1 MATTVVTPKSATK
14 LIAKQSSL
22 QFPVNYMGETG
33 LSSLLAE
40 MIAAG
45 KSVEYITTS
54 QFINGTLPN
63 VPDGYA
69 QSAYQLPGG
78 IQQNVITGSD
88 NITIVKSVDVYVIGS
103 SSDKLTS
110 NFQLKMF
117 QGNFTIGG
125 SVVPAY
131 TVGQDITLIF
141 YKNTNVGIS
150 SFGAGIDK
158 TGLQTA
164 KFLASLVGSIKFR
177 YVAPGELIIIETN
190 FNAGIVQ
197 KWDTL
202 KTTNKTY
209 LVDTLNELYDLAFA
223 GGAGPAGGVLTGNY
237 PNPTIKEGGI
247 VNSMIG
253 TYQVNERTIA
263 ANSISTSRIMD
274 NAVIGTKIANNSI
287 DSNKLA
293 VNAVKGTIIAPEGIV
308 AGKYGVGSINT
319 NDIADG
325 AITNG
330 KIAVGAVLAP
340 QIGMETIITNNLKDQ
355 CITYKKIGDEQ
366 VGFDKLADLGV
377 TTSKIA
383 DRAVTAPKLGPDLA
397 PYFSFGFL
405 RLVVTCS
412 TFSITKEEISFND
425 SKFGVN
431 ITEASVSGQIQGL
444 EIHFYDDKYF
454 TWFCGASLCFKCIGP
469 ATLAGVELVYDRNVT
484 NKCIYVLYNGTN
496 KLPNS
501 YEIDM
506 LMTFQM
512 K

>member
-22 QFPVNYMGETG
+22 QFPVNYTGETG

-40 MIAAG
+40 MTAAG

-78 IQQNVITGSD
+78 IQQNVIAGSD
-88 NITIVKSVDVYVIGS
+88 NITIVKSIDVYVIGS

-117 QGNFTIGG
+117 QGNFTVGG

-177 YVAPGELIIIETN
+177 YVAPNELIIIETN

-202 KTTNKTY
+202 KTTNKAY

-237 PNPTIKEGGI
+237 PNPTIKADGI

-253 TYQVNERTIA
+253 AGQVNGRSIA
-263 ANSISTSRIMD
+263 ANSVGTSHIMD
-274 NAVIGTKIANNSI
+274 NSIIGNKILNGAIIRSKLSTGAVGAEQLGMDSVIENRIRDLNVSTRKIQ
-287 DSNKLA
+287 
-293 VNAVKGTIIAPEGIV
+293 
-308 AGKYGVGSINT
+308 
-319 NDIADG
+319 DG
-325 AITNG
+325 AITTA
-330 KIAVGAVLAP
+330 KIANLAVGTANIAKGAV
-340 QIGMETIITNNLKDQ
+340 I
-355 CITYKKIGDEQ
+355 
-366 VGFDKLADLGV
+366 
-377 TTSKIA
+377 TSKIA
-383 DRAVTAPKLGPDLA
+383 DENVTTDKIANEAITFNKIADYAVTNFKISDKAVTAPKLGSDLI
-397 PYFSFGFL
+397 PHFSMGFVNL
-405 RLVVTCS
+405 LINLGALIVVENENTFLNEE
-412 TFSITKEEISFND
+412 FSIVVAPWQQGSAKGMQIGFRD
-425 SKFGVN
+425 SSQYNTLRGVQL
-431 ITEASVSGQIQGL
+431 SVMS
-444 EIHFYDDKYF
+444 
-454 TWFCGASLCFKCIGP
+454 
-469 ATLAGVELVYDRNVT
+469 LAGRADDLNWSFDAGAKLLYIGYKAAYAGNEMMNV
-484 NKCIYVLYNGTN
+484 
-496 KLPNS
+496 
-501 YEIDM
+501 
-506 LMTFQM
+506 LMFFSL
-512 K
+512 

>member
-22 QFPVNYMGETG
+22 QFPVNYTGETG

-78 IQQNVITGSD
+78 IQQNVIVGSD
-88 NITIVKSVDVYVIGS
+88 NITIVKNVDIYIVGANS
-103 SSDKLTS
+103 ERLTA
-110 NFQLKMF
+110 NFQLKMY
-117 QGNFTIGG
+117 QGNFTIG
-125 SVVPAY
+125 STVVPASE
-131 TVGQDITLIF
+131 TGREILLIF
-141 YKNTNVGIS
+141 FKNNGVTIS
-150 SFGAGIDK
+150 SFGAGINT
-158 TGLQTA
+158 TGFQNEVFKNST
-164 KFLASLVGSIKFR
+164 VGSIKLV
-177 YVAPGELIIIETN
+177 YTYGEFSVSETR
-190 FNAGIVQ
+190 FNLGMVQ
-197 KWDTL
+197 GWSNL
-202 KTTNKTY
+202 KTKNKEN
-209 LVDTLNELYDLAFA
+209 LPNILNEIYDLAFA
-223 GGAGPAGGVLTGNY
+223 GGAGPAGGSLTGNY
-237 PNPTIKEGGI
+237 PNPTIAPDAI
-247 VNSMIG
+247 QSNMFAQ
-253 TYQVNERTIA
+253 YAVNERAIA
-263 ANSISTSRIMD
+263 PNSISTSRIMD
-274 NAVIGTKIANNSI
+274 KMVTTEKLADGAVTTYKIAPRSIVSSRISDLAITTAQIANS
-287 DSNKLA
+287 A
-293 VNAVKGTIIAPEGIV
+293 VESQK
-308 AGKYGVGSINT
+308 
-319 NDIADG
+319 IADG
-325 AITNG
+325 AVTTG

-340 QIGMETIITNNLKDQ
+340 QIGMESIVTDNLRDQ
-355 CITYKKIGDEQ
+355 CITYKKIGDDQ

-412 TFSITKEEISFND
+412 TFSITKKEISFND

-454 TWFCGASLCFKCIGP
+454 TWFCGMSLCFKCIGP
-469 ATLAGVELVYDRNVT
+469 ATLAGVKLVYDRNVS
-484 NKCIYVLYNGTN
+484 NKCIYVLYNGTS